1 MLYDQAVSESYFH
14 GNLLNAIQASIGKLG
29 KTVDSVTVED
39 LGPVDE
45 FHIGG
50 RSATKSFLDQLNFS
64 DQDHILDVGS
74 GLGGATRFVANTYG
88 SRVTG
93 IDLSQEYTE
102 TGKALNNWVKLD
114 KQITLQQ
121 GSALT
126 MPFEDETFDGGFM
139 LHIGMNIEDK
149 VKLFSE
155 IYRVLRPGATF
166 GVYDI
171 MRQNGGELSFP
182 VPWATDKSTNKLATP
197 DQYKQALSD
206 AGFEVSSENNRSE
219 FALEFFKL
227 MRAKTETNGGP
238 APLGLHTLMKD
249 STSLKLKN
257 MVDNI
262 AAGYIAPVEIIA
274 HKN

>member
-64 DQDHILDVGS
+64 NQDHILDVGC

-149 VKLFSE
+149 AKLFSE

-182 VPWATDKSTNKLATP
+182 VPWATDKSTNKLATS
-197 DQYKQALSD
+197 DQYKRALSD
-206 AGFEVSSENNRSE
+206 AGFEVASENNRSE
-219 FALEFFKL
+219 FALEFFKQ
-227 MRAKTETNGGP
+227 MRAKTEADGGP
-238 APLGLHTLMKD
+238 APLGLHTLMKE
-249 STSLKLKN
+249 STPIKLKN

>member
-64 DQDHILDVGS
+64 NQDHILDVGS

-93 IDLSQEYTE
+93 IDLSQEYTD
-102 TGKALNNWVKLD
+102 TGEALNNWVKLD

-197 DQYKQALSD
+197 DQYKQALSR

-219 FALEFFKL
+219 FALEFFKQ
-227 MRAKTETNGGP
+227 MRVKTEANGGP

-249 STSLKLKN
+249 STSIKLKN

>member
-64 DQDHILDVGS
+64 NQDHILDVGC

>member
-64 DQDHILDVGS
+64 NQDHILDVGS

-88 SRVTG
+88 SRVTE

-171 MRQNGGELSFP
+171 MRQNSGELSFP

-227 MRAKTETNGGP
+227 MRAKTETDGGP

-262 AAGYIAPVEIIA
+262 AAGYIAPIEIIA

>member
-1 MLYDQAVSESYFH
+1 MLYDNAVSESYFH
-14 GNLLNAIQASIGKLG
+14 GNLLNAIRASVGKLG
-29 KTVDSVTVED
+29 KTVDSVTVDD

-64 DQDHILDVGS
+64 KQDHILDVGC
-74 GLGGATRFVANTYG
+74 GLGGATRFVADNYG

-102 TGKALNNWVKLD
+102 TGEALSNWVKLD

-121 GSALT
+121 GSALS
-126 MPFEDETFDGGFM
+126 MPFEDETFDGGYM
-139 LHIGMNIEDK
+139 LHVGMNIEDK
-149 VKLFSE
+149 AVLFTE

-219 FALEFFKL
+219 FALEFFKQ
-227 MRAKTETNGGP
+227 MRAKTEANGGP
-238 APLGLHTLMKD
+238 APLGLHTLMKE
-249 STSLKLKN
+249 STPIKLKN

>member
-1 MLYDQAVSESYFH
+1 MLYDNAVSESYFH
-14 GNLLNAIQASIGKLG
+14 GNLLNAIRASVGKLG
-29 KTVDSVTVED
+29 KTVDSVTVDD

-64 DQDHILDVGS
+64 NQDHILDVGC
-74 GLGGATRFVANTYG
+74 GLGGATRFVADNYG

-102 TGKALNNWVKLD
+102 TGEALSNWVKLD

-121 GSALT
+121 GSALS
-126 MPFEDETFDGGFM
+126 MPFEDETFDGGYM
-139 LHIGMNIEDK
+139 LHVGMNIEDK
-149 VKLFSE
+149 AVLFTE

-171 MRQNGGELSFP
+171 MRQNGGQLTFP

-219 FALEFFKL
+219 FALEFFKQ
-227 MRAKTETNGGP
+227 MRAKTEANGG
-238 APLGLHTLMKD
+238 AGPLGLHTLMKE
-249 STSLKLKN
+249 STPIKLKN

>member
-1 MLYDQAVSESYFH
+1 
-14 GNLLNAIQASIGKLG
+14 
-29 KTVDSVTVED
+29 
-39 LGPVDE
+39 VDE

-64 DQDHILDVGS
+64 NKDHILDVGC

-93 IDLSQEYTE
+93 IDLSQEYTD
-102 TGKALNNWVKLD
+102 TGEALNNWVKLD
-114 KQITLQQ
+114 KQITLEQ

-126 MPFEDETFDGGFM
+126 MPFEDETFDGGYM
-139 LHIGMNIEDK
+139 LHVGMNTEDK
-149 VKLFSE
+149 ARLFAE

-166 GVYDI
+166 AVYDI
-171 MRQNGGELSFP
+171 MRQNGGELTFP
-182 VPWATDKSTNKLATP
+182 VHCATDKSTSKLATS
-197 DQYKQALSD
+197 DQYKRALSD
-206 AGFEVSSENNRSE
+206 AAFEVSTENNRSE
-219 FALEFFKL
+219 FALEYFKQ
-227 MRAKTETNGGP
+227 MRAKTEANGGP
-238 APLGLHTLMKD
+238 APLGLHTLMKK
-249 STSLKLKN
+249 STPIKHKN

>member
-64 DQDHILDVGS
+64 NQDHILDVGC

-93 IDLSQEYTE
+93 IDLSQEYTD
-102 TGKALNNWVKLD
+102 TGEALSNWVKLD

-121 GSALT
+121 GSALS
-126 MPFEDETFDGGFM
+126 MPFEDKTFDGGYM
-139 LHIGMNIEDK
+139 LHVGMNIEDK
-149 VKLFSE
+149 AVLFTE

-171 MRQNGGELSFP
+171 MRQNGGKLTFP
-182 VPWATDKSTNKLATP
+182 VPWATDKSTNKLANS
-197 DQYKQALSD
+197 DQYKRALSD
-206 AGFEVSSENNRSE
+206 AGFEVASENNRSE
-219 FALEFFKL
+219 FALEFFKQ
-227 MRAKTETNGGP
+227 MRAKTEANGGP
-238 APLGLHTLMKD
+238 APLGLHTLMKE
-249 STSLKLKN
+249 STPIKLKN

>member
-1 MLYDQAVSESYFH
+1 MLYDNAVSESYFH
-14 GNLLNAIQASIGKLG
+14 GNLLNAIRASVGKLG
-29 KTVDSVTVED
+29 KTVDSVTVDD

-64 DQDHILDVGS
+64 KQDHILDVGC
-74 GLGGATRFVANTYG
+74 GLGGATRFVADNYG

-102 TGKALNNWVKLD
+102 TGEALSNWVKLD

-121 GSALT
+121 GSALS
-126 MPFEDETFDGGFM
+126 MPFEDETFDGGYM
-139 LHIGMNIEDK
+139 LHVGMNIEDK
-149 VKLFSE
+149 AVLFTE

-171 MRQNGGELSFP
+171 MRQNGGQLTFP

-219 FALEFFKL
+219 FALEFFKQ
-227 MRAKTETNGGP
+227 MHAKTEANGGP
-238 APLGLHTLMKD
+238 APLGLHTLMKE
-249 STSLKLKN
+249 STPIKLKN

>member
-1 MLYDQAVSESYFH
+1 MLYDNAVSESYFH
-14 GNLLNAIQASIGKLG
+14 GNLLNAIRASVGKLG
-29 KTVDSVTVED
+29 KTVDSVTVDD

-64 DQDHILDVGS
+64 NKDHILDVGC

-102 TGKALNNWVKLD
+102 TGEALSNWVKLD

-121 GSALT
+121 GSALS
-126 MPFEDETFDGGFM
+126 MPFEDETFDGGYM
-139 LHIGMNIEDK
+139 LHVGMNIEDK
-149 VKLFSE
+149 AVLFTE

-171 MRQNGGELSFP
+171 MRQNGGQLTFP

-197 DQYKQALSD
+197 DQYKLALSD

-219 FALEFFKL
+219 FALEFFKQ
-227 MRAKTETNGGP
+227 MRAKTEANGG
-238 APLGLHTLMKD
+238 AGPLGLHTLMKE
-249 STSLKLKN
+249 STPIKLKN

>member
-1 MLYDQAVSESYFH
+1 MLYDNAVSESYFH
-14 GNLLNAIQASIGKLG
+14 GNLLNAIRASVGKLG
-29 KTVDSVTVED
+29 KTVDSVTVDD

-64 DQDHILDVGS
+64 KQDHILDVGC
-74 GLGGATRFVANTYG
+74 GLGGATRFVADNYG

-102 TGKALNNWVKLD
+102 TGEALSNWVKLD

-121 GSALT
+121 GSALS
-126 MPFEDETFDGGFM
+126 MPFEDETFDGGYM
-139 LHIGMNIEDK
+139 LHVGMNIEDK
-149 VKLFSE
+149 AVLFTE

-171 MRQNGGELSFP
+171 MRQNGGEVTLP

-219 FALEFFKL
+219 FALEFFKQ
-227 MRAKTETNGGP
+227 MHAKTEANGGP
-238 APLGLHTLMKD
+238 APLGLHTLMKE
-249 STSLKLKN
+249 STPIKLKN

>member
-1 MLYDQAVSESYFH
+1 MLYDKAVSESYWH
-14 GNLLNAIQASIGKLG
+14 GNLLNTIQASVGKLG

-64 DQDHILDVGS
+64 KQDHILDVGC
-74 GLGGATRFVANTYG
+74 GLGGATRYVADKYG

-102 TGKALNNWVKLD
+102 TGKALSHWVKLD
-114 KQITLQQ
+114 KLITLQQ
-121 GSALT
+121 GSALS
-126 MPFEDETFDGGFM
+126 MPFEDETFDGGYL
-139 LHIGMNIEDK
+139 LHVGMNIEDK
-149 VKLFSE
+149 AKLFSE
-155 IYRVLRPGATF
+155 IYRVLRPGAAF

-171 MRQNGGELSFP
+171 MRQNGGELTFP
-182 VPWATDKSTNKLATP
+182 VPWATDKSTSKLATS
-197 DQYKQALSD
+197 DQYKRALSD
-206 AGFEVSSENNRSE
+206 AGFEVSTENNRSE
-219 FALEFFKL
+219 FALEYFKQ
-227 MRAKTETNGGP
+227 MRAKTEANGGP
-238 APLGLHTLMKD
+238 APLGLHTLMKE
-249 STSLKLKN
+249 STPIKLKN

-262 AAGYIAPVEIIA
+262 AAGNIAPVEIIA

>member
-1 MLYDQAVSESYFH
+1 MLYDNAVSESYFH
-14 GNLLNAIQASIGKLG
+14 GNLLNAIRASVGKLG
-29 KTVDSVTVED
+29 KTVDSVTVDD

-64 DQDHILDVGS
+64 KQDHILDVGC
-74 GLGGATRFVANTYG
+74 GLGGATRFVADNYG

-102 TGKALNNWVKLD
+102 TGEALSNWVKLD

-121 GSALT
+121 GSALS
-126 MPFEDETFDGGFM
+126 MPFEDETFDGGYM
-139 LHIGMNIEDK
+139 LHVGMNIEDK
-149 VKLFSE
+149 AVLFTE

-171 MRQNGGELSFP
+171 MRQNGGEVTLP

-219 FALEFFKL
+219 FALEFFKQ
-227 MRAKTETNGGP
+227 MHAKTEANGGP
-238 APLGLHTLMKD
+238 APLGLHTLMKE
-249 STSLKLKN
+249 STPIKLKN
-257 MVDNI
+257 MVENI

>member
-50 RSATKSFLDQLNFS
+50 RSATKSFLGQLNFS
-64 DQDHILDVGS
+64 NQDHILDVGC

-93 IDLSQEYTE
+93 IDLSQEYTD
-102 TGKALNNWVKLD
+102 TGEALNNWVKLD

-121 GSALT
+121 GSALS

-149 VKLFSE
+149 AKLFSE

-182 VPWATDKSTNKLATP
+182 VPWATDKSTNKLATS
-197 DQYKQALSD
+197 DQYKRALSD
-206 AGFEVSSENNRSE
+206 AGFEVASENNRSE
-219 FALEFFKL
+219 FALEFFKQ
-227 MRAKTETNGGP
+227 MRAKTEADGGP
-238 APLGLHTLMKD
+238 APLGLHTLMKE
-249 STSLKLKN
+249 STPIKLKN

>member
-1 MLYDQAVSESYFH
+1 MLYDNAVSESYFH
-14 GNLLNAIQASIGKLG
+14 GNLLNAIRASVGKLG
-29 KTVDSVTVED
+29 KTVDSVTVDD

-64 DQDHILDVGS
+64 NQDHILDVGC
-74 GLGGATRFVANTYG
+74 GLGGATRFVADNYG

-102 TGKALNNWVKLD
+102 TGEALSNWVKLD

-121 GSALT
+121 GSALS
-126 MPFEDETFDGGFM
+126 MPFEDETFDGGYM
-139 LHIGMNIEDK
+139 LHVGMNIEDK
-149 VKLFSE
+149 AVLFTE

-171 MRQNGGELSFP
+171 MRQNGGQLTFP

-197 DQYKQALSD
+197 DQYKLALSD

-219 FALEFFKL
+219 FALEFFKQ
-227 MRAKTETNGGP
+227 MRAKTEANGGP
-238 APLGLHTLMKD
+238 APLGLHTLMKE
-249 STSLKLKN
+249 STPIKLKN